1 MGCYRPKYPSA
12 TYQPE
17 HRRPIPRARPRSPV
31 RRRQPSTPPHKP
43 AQSPWSFNTKTRVI
57 LWDKRP
63 LDPWERELAL
73 LATRYPDCFDP
84 AVSQRGVSRKRRPE
98 FTEEEWKLLEVVK
111 RWPLDLEK
119 CEGVDK
125 ERRFYLKYSELEL
138 GSEMRTEGGLERA
151 DVPETDMMDQSSHIA
166 DAVAS
171 TSTSTAKPE
180 SESPSMLPS
189 NGIPWSHDPRTGN
202 VFANGT
208 RLTCFERKIVVLAS
222 RHPDRV
228 KDHTSFV
235 PAGDAPLSDHEFA
248 LITAAAAHPIDLNAL
263 SDYYP
268 SLPAPEILQPK
279 RQALPKIH
287 MDRAPWS
294 VDKAARVASVD
305 GEVLTKFERELVV
318 RASIYPSQFKKTGEY
333 KVGGKMTGWERNLVR
348 AARKWPMAT
357 DMQDIEELRAKAR
370 ERDMEFEKDE
380 DEEKEHEKEKEKK
393 ADQDENV
400 EMEDVGEVVQEAD
413 QESAKQPVKETQDEA
428 AKAPTKA
435 TSKPTLKETQAPDLS
450 KSKWATG
457 KADRHTHHT
466 TFNPNPRPSAASR
479 SHLPPHHYAPT
490 QSFPQ
495 LKKRIL
501 SNAHAYFSHR
511 YPQAERFDV
520 ITSSST
526 PRNLASTQWR
536 AALIVYPDPR
546 KKEWKILYRS
556 NVCPTVEDAAFE
568 IAFWVEEDLGDVLE
582 GMREGQMWREGDS
595 ENLEDR
601 RRGEREKGREKGRE
615 KPPPAPLSKTATAM
629 AKNQTTTSSTPAT
642 QKITST
648 PATATQ
654 KVTPAPKPAPA
665 PVPTTQKATPA
676 STRAPAPAPAPPS
689 ASQSA
694 RVPAQAPTTLPG
706 PSTLKRKSRTVD
718 DGGDDAE
725 VNKRAKTSDDEPVMV
740 VGGANLAD
748 LMGDEDAAA
757 YSSLFGGDV
766 ASGGNE

>member
-208 RLTCFERKIVVLAS
+208 RLTCFEQ
-222 RHPDRV
+222 
-228 KDHTSFV
+228 
-235 PAGDAPLSDHEFA
+235 
-248 LITAAAAHPIDLNAL
+248 
-263 SDYYP
+263 
-268 SLPAPEILQPK
+268 ILQPK

-380 DEEKEHEKEKEKK
+380 DEEKEKK

-400 EMEDVGEVVQEAD
+400 EMEDVGEVVKEAD

-435 TSKPTLKETQAPDLS
+435 TSKPTLKETQTPNLS

-601 RRGEREKGREKGRE
+601 RRGEGEASACAAVKDGYRDGEESDDNFEYACYSEDYFDSCNCYSEGYSSAEASSSSCTHYSEGH
-615 KPPPAPLSKTATAM
+615 SSVY
-629 AKNQTTTSSTPAT
+629 TSSSSSSSSTLGVS
-642 QKITST
+642 IT
-648 PATATQ
+648 
-654 KVTPAPKPAPA
+654 
-665 PVPTTQKATPA
+665 
-676 STRAPAPAPAPPS
+676 
-689 ASQSA
+689 
-694 RVPAQAPTTLPG
+694 PTTLPG

-718 DGGDDAE
+718 DGDDDDAE
-725 VNKRAKTSDDEPVMV
+725 VNKRAKTSDGEPVMV